1 MGLQRKFEEK
11 SGLALTVGQ
20 CEILV
25 FLELLIPRHA
35 CGDGRKNLNELYA
48 LGKLMPPSL
57 PTYLRAHPLQM
68 KVTVCEVTQLS
79 FGLGVLGGSVM
90 GESSNLSLIHI

>member
-11 SGLALTVGQ
+11 SGLALTVDQ
-20 CEILV
+20 CEILI

-35 CGDGRKNLNELYA
+35 CGDGRKNLNELHS

-57 PTYLRAHPLQM
+57 PTYLPAHPLQM
-68 KVTVCEVTQLS
+68 KAGYLTHC
-79 FGLGVLGGSVM
+79 
-90 GESSNLSLIHI
+90 SNV